1 MSAYHDTLAWLSS
14 LEVSRGWDLKLE
26 RVRAA
31 LARRGHPE
39 AAFQAIH
46 VAGTNGKGS
55 TAAMIEAVLRTA
67 GHRTGLYT
75 SPHLVDFC
83 ERIRID
89 GRTIPEE
96 AVAEL
101 AAELRAD
108 LTGAGITLTH
118 FEFVTLLAFTWF
130 ERVGI
135 DVGVIE
141 VGLGGR
147 LDATNVVRPLVTAIT
162 SIAMDHEA
170 FLGYDLAA
178 IAGEKA
184 GILKADV
191 PAVMGRLPAVAE
203 AVVRARAG
211 ALGVRLLRT
220 GVDARLED
228 GEGGLRFVGPGGA
241 WDRLRLGLP
250 GAFQRENAEVAL
262 TTLQV
267 AAARLPF
274 SADDV
279 RAGLAGA
286 RWPGRL
292 EVVGE
297 RPLTVLDGAHN
308 PAGIACLARELAAI
322 VGDRPLVLVFAV
334 MADKAWEAMLEP
346 LMPRV
351 ARVLLTRVGR
361 RAADPAVLAGRL
373 AARVPTE
380 TFAEPRAA
388 VRAALSGAA
397 PGEAVLVTGSLFL
410 VGEAHAEL
418 GEKNGR
424 RKLFQPWNPHGPD
437 ATDTRE

>member
-1 MSAYHDTLAWLSS
+1 MSAYRDTLAWLSS
-14 LEVSRGWDLKLE
+14 LEVSSGWDLKLE
-26 RVRAA
+26 RMRAA

-39 AAFQAIH
+39 AAFPAIH

-55 TAAMIEAVLRTA
+55 TAAMIEAALRAA

-83 ERIRID
+83 ERIRIA
-89 GRTIPEE
+89 GRTIPED
-96 AVAEL
+96 AVVEL
-101 AAELRAD
+101 ATELRAD
-108 LTGAGITLTH
+108 LAQAGITLTH

-130 ERVGI
+130 ARIGV
-135 DVGVIE
+135 DVGVVE

-170 FLGYDLAA
+170 FLGNDLAA

-184 GILKADV
+184 GILKAGV
-191 PAVMGRLPAVAE
+191 PAVMGQLPAVAE
-203 AVVRARAG
+203 TVVRERA
-211 ALGVRLLRT
+211 AELGVRLLRT
-220 GVDARLED
+220 GIDVHLE
-228 GEGGLRFVGPGGA
+228 ETPAGLRFTGPEGS
-241 WDRLRLGLP
+241 WDRLELGLP
-250 GAFQRENAEVAL
+250 GTFQRENAEVAL
-262 TTLQV
+262 AALQL
-267 AAARLPF
+267 AEPRLSL
-274 SADDV
+274 SADAV
-279 RAGLAGA
+279 RAGLAGT

-297 RPLTVLDGAHN
+297 VPLIILDGAHN
-308 PAGIACLARELAAI
+308 PAGIARLARELPAV

-346 LMPRV
+346 LMPRA

-361 RAADPAVLAGRL
+361 RAADPAVLAERL
-373 AARVPTE
+373 GTRVPTE
-380 TFAEPRAA
+380 TFADPRAA
-388 VRAALSGAA
+388 VRAALAGAA
-397 PGEAVLVTGSLFL
+397 PGEAVLITGSLFL

-424 RKLFQPWNPHGPD
+424 RRLFQPWHPRGPD